1 MSSSRLGLDLLQSIS
16 PESPCGE
23 NLEDTPLL
31 LSFAAFNLFGRP
43 TPPDPEK
50 QPDWGEI
57 QTKAVEA
64 LARSKDLRLLAY
76 LATAVLRTDGLAAF
90 SEALGVAAQ
99 WLEQYWTGVYP
110 VIDEDAIG
118 RSNALTCFG
127 DPMIVVDALRR
138 APLVRS
144 RQHGT
149 FSLRDIDQAVRQA
162 QAQDT
167 DQTPNPEKAEERTR
181 QVGKAAFDET
191 PIEDLQALQRDVAAA
206 ADALKRIDATMREH
220 AGVEATPALE
230 PLSTQVRKL
239 EYVLDVHVKPRIVT
253 PDPDEGDAMP
263 DGSALRGTGA
273 PLGAIASRQDAI
285 RALEAVAEFF
295 RRHEPSSPV
304 PLFVER
310 ARRLVSKDFLEVLAD
325 IAPDAVSTAKSA
337 GGVRE

>member
-1 MSSSRLGLDLLQSIS
+1 
-16 PESPCGE
+16 
-23 NLEDTPLL
+23 
-31 LSFAAFNLFGRP
+31 
-43 TPPDPEK
+43 
-50 QPDWGEI
+50 
-57 QTKAVEA
+57 
-64 LARSKDLRLLAY
+64 
-76 LATAVLRTDGLAAF
+76 
-90 SEALGVAAQ
+90 
-99 WLEQYWTGVYP
+99 
-110 VIDEDAIG
+110 
-118 RSNALTCFG
+118 FG

-253 PDPDEGDAMP
+253 PDPD
-263 DGSALRGTGA
+263 
-273 PLGAIASRQDAI
+273 
-285 RALEAVAEFF
+285 
-295 RRHEPSSPV
+295 
-304 PLFVER
+304 
-310 ARRLVSKDFLEVLAD
+310 
-325 IAPDAVSTAKSA
+325 
-337 GGVRE
+337 